1 MKHRQEN
8 NETSTAFFLK
18 NKIYREVQVIRKQWI
33 NFFSQSWLRTVDN
46 KNNRTPN
53 PRRPSVILFFKRHR
67 KRETCSLKNKL
78 WRKWLEEEILSF
90 YRWFCKWGA
99 GRIRAECTVI
109 GLESFGKLWAFQGL
123 DNFEW
128 MSGREIDRVEIP
140 PTIHFSRCRG
150 GHSFNLFRVRCN
162 IFMNAPLCWSVH
174 CKDLRYILNLKYP
187 KELNESIIAI
197 NLGHDHTRLLK
208 DCLTNFSVEITCF
221 GWVKWNCSAG

>member
-18 NKIYREVQVIRKQWI
+18 NKIHREVRVIRKQWI
-33 NFFSQSWLRTVDN
+33 NFFSQGWLRTVDN

-90 YRWFCKWGA
+90 YRCFWKWGA

-150 GHSFNLFRVRCN
+150 GHS
-162 IFMNAPLCWSVH
+162 SV
-174 CKDLRYILNLKYP
+174 
-187 KELNESIIAI
+187 
-197 NLGHDHTRLLK
+197 LGTQ
-208 DCLTNFSVEITCF
+208 NFSLSPRLMTRRVNIIQVLKSKSCWNPRASLFFFQIRSKLTCHGRRPRKIVLMQHRPLF
-221 GWVKWNCSAG
+221 LFL